1 MSEAI
6 EELSCRAPGAPR
18 GAAAIPGALDAGAL
32 ASTAATLAETQLPS
46 GLIPWSPGGHA
57 DPWNHVEAAMAL
69 AACGRRA
76 EADAAYD
83 WLAGSQLRDGSW
95 CRYYLARGVEDPR
108 RDTNVVAYV
117 ATGVWQHW
125 RTFGDPGFVSA
136 MWPVVDRAIDFALRY
151 QREDGAFAWAVDP
164 DGTAGSFALLTG
176 SSSLLTSLRAA
187 CRLAEVCEVRRPAW
201 AEAERRLRTAIV
213 ARPSVFADKARWAMD
228 WYYPVLCGAL
238 GGEGGHR
245 RLRAGRPAFVLDGF
259 GVRCVQDRVWVTAAE
274 TAEYA
279 LALDVAGQRAA
290 ALEVL
295 WWLGRFRREDGRY
308 WTGLVP
314 QEDPT
319 AVVSF
324 PGGEATTYSAAAVV
338 LAAAALTSDS
348 AGGDVFRELARMA
361 SPPGA
366 LPRGNPPAVPSD
378 SVGLHRR
385 WVAPLV
391 PRVLER
397 GT

>member
-1 MSEAI
+1 M
-6 EELSCRAPGAPR
+6 PG
-18 GAAAIPGALDAGAL
+18 GLDGDAL
-32 ASTAATLAETQLPS
+32 ASTAATIAETQLPS
-46 GLIPWSPGGHA
+46 GLIPWSHGGHA

-125 RTFGDPGFVSA
+125 RTFRDRGFVSA
-136 MWPVVDRAIDFALRY
+136 MWPVVDRALGYALRY
-151 QREDGAFAWAVDP
+151 QRGDGAFVWAVDP
-164 DGTAGSFALLTG
+164 DGAPGSFALLTG
-176 SSSLLTSLRAA
+176 SSSLVTSLGAA
-187 CRLAEVCEVRRPAW
+187 CRLAELCEVRRPSW
-201 AEAERRLRTAIV
+201 EEAGRRLREAIV

-238 GGEGGHR
+238 GGEDARR
-245 RLRAGRPAFVLDGF
+245 RLGAGRGAFVLDGF
-259 GVRCVQDRVWVTAAE
+259 GVRCVRDRGWVTAAE
-274 TAEYA
+274 TAEYV

-314 QEDPT
+314 QEDPSS
-319 AVVSF
+319 VVSF

-338 LAAAALTSDS
+338 LAAAALTPGS
-348 AGGDVFRELARMA
+348 AGGAVFRELARTA
-361 SPPGA
+361 SPGGPGPCGA
-366 LPRGNPPAVPSD
+366 PSTGGSD
-378 SVGLHRR
+378 PVELLRH
-385 WVAPLV
+385 
-391 PRVLER
+391 
-397 GT
+397 